1 MEQVRKASL
10 ESLLDFT
17 NSLKAAHSNFIY
29 IQSIGQNFS
38 WKLNDN
44 MIASLDKLT

>member
-17 NSLKAAHSNFIY
+17 NSLKAAHSFQFYLYTVDWTKFLLENE
-29 IQSIGQNFS
+29 
-38 WKLNDN
+38 
-44 MIASLDKLT
+44 